1 METMNAVDFFLGRYR
16 EFHRG
21 IFDDLTKELTEAQIR
36 GRPRPG
42 MNPIAWLLW
51 HAARIEDVGV
61 NRFITDGRQVLDS
74 GAWLGRMKTARRDVG
89 TGMVDGEVDELCA
102 QIDLEGLRGYWDAVQ
117 AATLAIAETLR
128 NENLDTVVAAERI
141 HATATK
147 EGAVA
152 PVAPWLTEFWAKGRT
167 RGWYLSQ
174 LPFLHVYGHY
184 FEALVV
190 KGQWGH
196 PSR

>member
-152 PVAPWLTEFWAKGRT
+152 PVAPLAHRVLGERAHAR
-167 RGWYLSQ
+167 LV
-174 LPFLHVYGHY
+174 PFAASVPARVRAL
-184 FEALVV
+184 FRALVV